1 MVLLLLAF
9 VLRSIF
15 ISHFTSHSFS
25 RLHHPMPLRSL
36 EDPSND
42 LVSSH
47 HGRFRTVPVG
57 RSSRKVKLDPDR
69 TVRETDHDASIARL
83 SSVSKRYIQDA
94 FAGFLV
100 PSNQSL
106 IRAPWVNIGTHHR
119 TYVIDELID
128 SFLRGVKSPKQILSL
143 GSGSDSRY
151 WRLKSRWGDRWPV
164 EKWIE
169 TDFKETVTDKIRT
182 IMQNDPLRLVCGNP
196 VKLVTER
203 LSESDD
209 ETQPPTEL
217 YGNDYCLI
225 SVDLR
230 QPDQFSQKL
239 TNQTTH
245 ERLFDP
251 TCSTLIIAELVFLYM
266 SPEQTESC
274 LRRLTSIFEGKLMII
289 TYEALN
295 LNDNFSK
302 MMVQNLSARGLS
314 LPGFDYNSS
323 VESQIRRFHDLGF
336 TEIVSSDMKKLRESN
351 GDDRDW
357 RTKWDQELKRIKG
370 LEFLDEVEEL
380 ELVLQHYAISW
391 ATKGFVES
399 PTQSNQNF
407 RLPNLT

>member
-1 MVLLLLAF
+1 MRKSGQTCDWTS
-9 VLRSIF
+9 LR
-15 ISHFTSHSFS
+15 
-25 RLHHPMPLRSL
+25 
-36 EDPSND
+36 
-42 LVSSH
+42 
-47 HGRFRTVPVG
+47 
-57 RSSRKVKLDPDR
+57 
-69 TVRETDHDASIARL
+69 VRWC
-83 SSVSKRYIQDA
+83 V
-94 FAGFLV
+94 
-100 PSNQSL
+100 
-106 IRAPWVNIGTHHR
+106 
-119 TYVIDELID
+119 
-128 SFLRGVKSPKQILSL
+128 
-143 GSGSDSRY
+143 
-151 WRLKSRWGDRWPV
+151 
-164 EKWIE
+164 
-169 TDFKETVTDKIRT
+169 
-182 IMQNDPLRLVCGNP
+182 
-196 VKLVTER
+196 
-203 LSESDD
+203 

-407 RLPNLT
+407 RLPNLTWGHRLIVSVSLEVNSLWDVNPLRGFLFTAILSLLLKIRPTRERKRERERKSTSQLAYKTEKRIRRSDCWMY